1 MTIVADWI
9 SIALILIGLGLLGV
23 AYYVHRQTTRLKQAI
38 AQLYSLNQA
47 VKQDALDFLEQA
59 WPLLQTAG
67 ITGMN
72 AQIDWFGERKQ
83 RRFGYI
89 EPGAQT
95 ETATLER
102 EDMCFVLHFAL
113 PGFGAERISRLQLII
128 TTFSQ
133 ILLQDIEHKQ
143 AEILISQKR
152 LERYQMFVQH
162 EIKNIA
168 QFVQLLSEQVE
179 SLYAQGSKDDDKL
192 RLVERLQQTLPF
204 MAQRAANTV
213 RQMKQPLADF
223 FDTRPVDLHLL
234 IADVLQMYQLQAHL
248 QGQAVVQI
256 GRPLLLEVFKNI
268 LGNYRDHP
276 LGDCGL
282 QIELIDRGQAG
293 VMVVINSCLP
303 GEEQELR
310 SERLFE
316 PFWTTSDS
324 GMGLGLFLT
333 RELLK
338 QVGGEIHFQQQG
350 KQVTFTLYL
359 HHVPLLCELDTHQ

>member
-1 MTIVADWI
+1 MNIFADWF
-9 SIALILIGLGLLGV
+9 SITLILVGLALFGA
-23 AYYVHRQTTRLKQAI
+23 AYYVHSQTSRLKQAI
-38 AQLYSLNQA
+38 SELYSLNQQ
-47 VKQDALDFLEQA
+47 VNQDALDFLEQA
-59 WPLLQTAG
+59 WPLLHAAG
-67 ITGMN
+67 IRGMEV
-72 AQIDWFGERKQ
+72 QIDWFGESKKN
-83 RRFGYI
+83 RFGVVASGM
-89 EPGAQT
+89 ET
-95 ETATLER
+95 EKVELER
-102 EDMCFVLHFAL
+102 DDMHFVLTFAL
-113 PGFGAERISRLQLII
+113 PRQGAERISRLQLII
-128 TTFSQ
+128 TTFTQ

-179 SLYAQGSKDDDKL
+179 SLYAQGGKDEDKL

-204 MAQRAANTV
+204 MSQRAANTV

-223 FDTRPVDLHLL
+223 FDTRPVDLNLL
-234 IADVLQMYQLQAHL
+234 VEEVLHMYQLQADV

-282 QIELIDRGQAG
+282 KITLNSRGAEG
-293 VMVVINSCLP
+293 AEVVIASCLP
-303 GEEQELR
+303 DEGRELR

-338 QVGGEIHFQQQG
+338 QVGGGISF
-350 KQVTFTLYL
+350 KQHGREVEFKLQL
-359 HHVPLLCELDTHQ
+359 NNIPLLCEID

>member
-1 MTIVADWI
+1 MIIVADWI
-9 SIALILIGLGLLGV
+9 SVAFILIGMILLGV
-23 AYYVHRQTTRLKQAI
+23 AYYVHRQTARLKQAI
-38 AQLYSLNQA
+38 SQLYALNQQ

-59 WPLLQTAG
+59 WPLLHS
-67 ITGMN
+67 TGVGGMSV
-72 AQIDWFGERKQ
+72 QIDWFGEHKEHLYGQ
-83 RRFGYI
+83 I
-89 EPGAQT
+89 PPGAET
-95 ETATLER
+95 EVVTLER
-102 EDMCFVLHFAL
+102 EDMRFVLHFAL
-113 PGFGAERISRLQLII
+113 PGFGTERISRLQLMI
-128 TTFSQ
+128 TTFTQ

-143 AEILISQKR
+143 AEILISQRR

-168 QFVQLLSEQVE
+168 QFVQLLSEQVA
-179 SLYAQGSKDDDKL
+179 SLYAQGGKDEDKL
-192 RLVERLQQTLPF
+192 RLVDRLQQTLPF
-204 MAQRAANTV
+204 MSQRAANTV

-223 FDTRPVDLHLL
+223 FDSRPVDLNLL
-234 IADVLQMYQLQAHL
+234 VEEVLQMYQLQADV

-282 QIELIDRGQAG
+282 KILLHNRGAEG
-293 VMVVINSCLP
+293 AEVVIASCLP
-303 GEEQELR
+303 DEGSQLR

-316 PFWTTSDS
+316 PFWTTSES

-338 QVGGEIHFQQQG
+338 QVGGEVSF
-350 KQVTFTLYL
+350 KQHGREVEFRLQL
-359 HHVPLLCELDTHQ
+359 NNVPLLCEID